1 MKLFTLMKCW
11 SLEKGL
17 AWDELVTFPNQH
29 HGDHSAVGSM
39 GQRKALR
46 EPQLCWN
53 LSFPWASEPVNS
65 GKNMV
70 LVSPAPTASYYS
82 DEYKKCGK
90 FISTLKPAKE
100 WFNTTLSG
108 ERSLCILFPKL
119 GKASTEHFKKK
130 KKVTISILKMVVQ
143 QLCTYGS
150 FGIYFIET
158 KELFTFLLSLSPPWL
173 LSRR

>member
-1 MKLFTLMKCW
+1 
-11 SLEKGL
+11 
-17 AWDELVTFPNQH
+17 
-29 HGDHSAVGSM
+29 M

-46 EPQLCWN
+46 ELQLCWN

-65 GKNMV
+65 GKNVV

-100 WFNTTLSG
+100 WVKTTLSD
-108 ERSLCILFPKL
+108 ERNASYSPKL

-130 KKVTISILKMVVQ
+130 KKGTISILKMVVQ
-143 QLCTYGS
+143 QLYTYGS

-158 KELFTFLLSLSPPWL
+158 KELFTFLLSLSPPWV